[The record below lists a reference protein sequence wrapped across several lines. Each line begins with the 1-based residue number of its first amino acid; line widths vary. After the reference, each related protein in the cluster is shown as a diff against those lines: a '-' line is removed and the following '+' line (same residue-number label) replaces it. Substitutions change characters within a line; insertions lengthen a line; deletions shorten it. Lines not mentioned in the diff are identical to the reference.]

1 MKQMILILSLAL
13 SIKAY
18 AQNDKSV
25 TLVVSGQG
33 KSQEEA
39 KQQALRSA
47 IEQAFGTFISSKT
60 EILNDNILND
70 EVVSITNGN
79 IQSFKI
85 LKENQLPD
93 GTWTTMINTIV
104 SINKLTSFYE
114 SKGVKIEFS
123 GGLFAQNVEIQK
135 LNKKSEKIAWIN
147 VNKVIEKL
155 VQNCFDYEIS
165 ISDPNLVYEDRY
177 AIPITINVTLNK
189 NLASIKEVLNSFC
202 SSVGMPNH
210 EIDSYNKRSEWSFGI
225 SIDKK
230 SSTYYFRNVE
240 VANDI
245 LNIPWKLSKVA
256 ITNFTIVNDI
266 DKYNT
271 NDFLTKRDRMI
282 ELEITQKSPMVS
294 QKWDYQLFGRYE
306 SSSEYGA
313 FSKNKIDIKYDKDS
327 ELYVLKTTNFN
338 GNSRDINSS
347 SFAGLFNQI
356 FYQLLYKE
364 DQTSLRYLSF
374 INPLEQAPL
383 LYLNNLSDSKSF
395 LKLKIVEIRDLIEM
409 KKIKEYKI
417 LPTEQHN

>member
-1 MKQMILILSLAL
+1 MILILSLAL

-60 EILNDNILND
+60 EILNDNLLND

-114 SKGVKIEFS
+114 SKGVKIEFG

-135 LNKKSEKIAWIN
+135 LNKKSEKIAWVN
-147 VNKVIEKL
+147 VSKVIEKL

-165 ISDPNLVYEDRY
+165 ISDPNLVYEDRFT
-177 AIPITINVTLNK
+177 IPITINVTLNK
-189 NLASIKEVLNSFC
+189 NLESIKEVLNSFC

-210 EIDSYNKRSEWSFGI
+210 EIDSYKKRSEWYFGI
-225 SIDKK
+225 SLEKK
-230 SSTYYFRNVE
+230 SSTHYFRNVE

-245 LNIPWKLSKVA
+245 LSIPWKLSKAA

-266 DKYNT
+266 DKYNI
-271 NDFLTKRDRMI
+271 NDLLTKRDRMI
-282 ELEITQKSPMVS
+282 EFMVPTKGPIVS
-294 QKWDYQLFGRYE
+294 KISYNQLLGRPPGREYEYLDYQLFGDPSDIIEIDYE
-306 SSSEYGA
+306 KISET
-313 FSKNKIDIKYDKDS
+313 
-327 ELYVLKTTNFN
+327 YVLKAGRRTKF
-338 GNSRDINSS
+338 SS
-347 SFAGLFNQI
+347 SLSGIFSPI
-356 FYQLLYKE
+356 FYQLLDKMNE
-364 DQTSLRYLSF
+364 HRYSNF
-374 INPLEQAPL
+374 INPLQPAPF
-383 LYLNNLSDSKSF
+383 LYLNNLSDSKNF